1 MKTLI
6 NISKQWKDSFAWAFA
21 ILAGIETVFAVSSI
35 SFEKIFEGQNWLVR
49 LLYVIALFVII
60 SAVTFFIKYLISK
73 RGITIAVGNTT
84 VTIKQGD
91 IFKANGWKVIAF
103 NEYFDTSVGQV
114 ISSTSLNGIFIE
126 KHVSDINDL
135 NEVIASETDD
145 NTKYKRDTKNSRD
158 VFPLGRIIPYK
169 DEYMLLAFS
178 HFDNNNAHLSTKDYE
193 HCLRVMWNEIS
204 RTYNNRP
211 IFIPLLGSGITRFE
225 DIPHND
231 IDLLKCL
238 LCTLRTSRAEI
249 KQPITILLKKE
260 ILNKINLYELNG
272 TK

>member
-1 MKTLI
+1 MRTLFS
-6 NISKQWKDSFAWAFA
+6 ISKQWKDSFAWAFA
-21 ILAGIETVFAVSSI
+21 ILAAIETIFAVSSI
-35 SFEKIFEGQNWLVR
+35 SFEKIFEGQNWLER
-49 LLYVIALFVII
+49 LCCVFVLFVII
-60 SAVTFFIKYLISK
+60 SAVTFYIKYLISK
-73 RGITIAVGNTT
+73 QGITIAVGNTS

-91 IFKANGWKVIAF
+91 IFKASGWKVIAF
-103 NEYFDTSVGQV
+103 NEYFDTSVGNI
-114 ISSTSLNGIFIE
+114 ISSSSLNGIFIE
-126 KHVSDINDL
+126 KYVSDINDL
-135 NEVIASETDD
+135 NNVITSETDN
-145 NTKYKRDTKNSRD
+145 NTKYKREPKNSRD

-225 DIPHND
+225 DTPHND

-260 ILNKINLYELNG
+260 TLNNINLYELKG
-272 TK
+272 VK

>member
-1 MKTLI
+1 MNTPF
-6 NISKQWKDSFAWAFA
+6 NISKQWKDSFSWAFA
-21 ILAGIETVFAVSSI
+21 ILAGIETIVAVSSI
-35 SFEKIFEGQNWLVR
+35 SFEKIFEGQNWLIR
-49 LLYVIALFVII
+49 LLCIFVLFLII
-60 SAVTFFIKYLISK
+60 SAVTCLIKYLISK
-73 RGITIAVGNTT
+73 RGVTVAVGNNT

-91 IFKANGWKVIAF
+91 IFKADGWKVIAF
-103 NEYFDTSVGQV
+103 NEYFDTSVGNI

-135 NEVIASETDD
+135 NNIIASETDD

-193 HCLRVMWNEIS
+193 HCLRIMWNEIS

-225 DIPHND
+225 DTPHND

-249 KQPITILLKKE
+249 KQPITILLKQGT
-260 ILNKINLYELNG
+260 LNNINLYELKG